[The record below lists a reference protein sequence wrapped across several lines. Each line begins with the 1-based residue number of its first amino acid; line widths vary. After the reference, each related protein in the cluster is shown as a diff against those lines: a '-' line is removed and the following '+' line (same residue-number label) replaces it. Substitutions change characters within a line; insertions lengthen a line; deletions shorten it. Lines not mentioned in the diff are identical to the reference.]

1 MNRIKDILDNNNS
14 NSSESALLDKIDMLS
29 INYDDGISVKINDY
43 KIDLSTMVAKMLSDN
58 VSSATDSAWLNML
71 SLGYTNYKKMNK
83 IKKEEG
89 GAIKK
94 SSLPL
99 IPKKDTVLMTADD
112 FKSHKI
118 GLYSQFIDELD
129 ALTQRYSIPQM
140 HFYPDVLFSELD
152 SVEYEA
158 RLADEKPS
166 RIVLDEIEN
175 CLIQYD
181 SLTKNNSHYILVINE
196 DEKMIDVKK
205 TVEQLV
211 KCFKNVKRVDYIIT
225 FEFEAI

>member
-1 MNRIKDILDNNNS
+1 MNRIIDILENNNS
-14 NSSESALLDKIDMLS
+14 NSSENALLDKIDMLS
-29 INYDDGISVKINDY
+29 ITYDDGISVKINDY
-43 KIDLSTMVAKMLSDN
+43 KIELSTMVAKMLSDN
-58 VSSATDSAWLNML
+58 VTSCTDSAWLNML
-71 SLGYTNYKKMNK
+71 SAGFTNYKKMNK
-83 IKKEEG
+83 VRKEEG
-89 GAIKK
+89 TVKK

-99 IPKKDTVLMTADD
+99 VPKKDTVLMTSSD

-140 HFYPDVLFSELD
+140 HFYADVMFEELD
-152 SVEYEA
+152 SMEYEK

-166 RIVLDEIEN
+166 RIVIDEVEN

-181 SLTKNNSHYILVINE
+181 SLTKNNNHYILVVNE

-211 KCFKNVKRVDYIIT
+211 KCFTNVKRVDYIIT